1 MGSGQVVTKVTSKRW
16 YTSCMITLSGSF
28 LCQGSWLWRGA
39 PDWRVALDGV
49 ARGWARDARRRYEV
63 CVVTPNEQAKPAAIR
78 IVIAEDQAHVRR
90 GAAHLLSFEPDMEV
104 VGQACNGAEAVELA
118 RVLHPDVV
126 LMDLHMP
133 VKGGVAATREIIGLL
148 PATQILVLTTLD
160 DDETVFEA
168 VRAGAHAYLLKD
180 AAEDE
185 LLETIRALKRGESRL
200 TPQIARK
207 VMDQFRRL
215 ALVSRAAP
223 IGEDAERLRTSENA
237 PSASSATITTESLND
252 KEEKIL
258 QLISEGLSNRQ
269 IADAMFLAEGTIKN
283 YVSRIM
289 EKLHANTRTA
299 LAIISRG
306 HSTQK

>member
-1 MGSGQVVTKVTSKRW
+1 MSASHPV
-16 YTSCMITLSGSF
+16 I
-28 LCQGSWLWRGA
+28 
-39 PDWRVALDGV
+39 RV
-49 ARGWARDARRRYEV
+49 
-63 CVVTPNEQAKPAAIR
+63 
-78 IVIAEDQAHVRR
+78 VIAEDQAQVRR
-90 GAAHLLSFEPDMEV
+90 GAAHLLSLEADMEV
-104 VGQACNGAEAVELA
+104 VGQASNGVEAVELA
-118 RVLHPDVV
+118 QVLRPDVI

-133 VKGGVAATREIIGLL
+133 VKGGVAATREIIQLL
-148 PATQILVLTTLD
+148 PDTQILVLTTLD

-215 ALVSRAAP
+215 SGVTQ
-223 IGEDAERLRTSENA
+223 AETLGTNDPGA
-237 PSASSATITTESLND
+237 PSSGKNEEALND

-258 QLISEGLSNRQ
+258 QLISEGMSNRQ
-269 IADAMFLAEGTIKN
+269 IAEAMFLAEGTIKN

-289 EKLHANTRTA
+289 EKLHANTRIA
-299 LAIISRG
+299 LALMSRG
-306 HSTQK
+306 KAHPR

>member
-1 MGSGQVVTKVTSKRW
+1 VTE
-16 YTSCMITLSGSF
+16 
-28 LCQGSWLWRGA
+28 
-39 PDWRVALDGV
+39 GV
-49 ARGWARDARRRYEV
+49 SHSHPV
-63 CVVTPNEQAKPAAIR
+63 IR

-90 GAAHLLSFEPDMEV
+90 GAAHLLSLESDMEV

-118 RVLHPDVV
+118 RVLHPDVI

-133 VKGGVAATREIIGLL
+133 VKGGVAATREIIQLL
-148 PATQILVLTTLD
+148 PATHILVLTTLH

-185 LLETIRALKRGESRL
+185 LLETIRALRRGESRL

-215 ALVSRAAP
+215 AAVSRLEEKGGDIA
-223 IGEDAERLRTSENA
+223 
-237 PSASSATITTESLND
+237 SASAAQKAVAVPGTDSNAEGLND
-252 KEEKIL
+252 KEERIL
-258 QLISEGLSNRQ
+258 QLISEGMSNRQ
-269 IADAMFLAEGTIKN
+269 IAEAMFLAEGTIKN

-289 EKLHANTRTA
+289 EKLHANTRIA
-299 LAIISRG
+299 LALISKGQAR
-306 HSTQK
+306 QNR